1 MNNSVED
8 EFSQFVGGASVVLA
22 LTATL
27 PQIYYSIKTK
37 TSKGCSWWFLLSRHG
52 IGTLMLIYGIY
63 LNALMLILLNI
74 VMIIGSAVM
83 IYYKFCETCC
93 IRETED
99 EDEDDNMQEL

>member
-1 MNNSVED
+1 MTKSVED
-8 EFSQFVGGASVVLA
+8 EFTQFVGGASVVLA

-37 TSKGCSWWFLLSRHG
+37 TAKGCSWWFLLSRQG

-74 VMIIGSAVM
+74 VMIIGSVVM

-93 IRETED
+93 IREI
-99 EDEDDNMQEL
+99 EDDDNNENIV